1 MAAVPVNHCRGAY
14 GLVIQHASG
23 WKLVWSGDTR
33 PCRALE
39 AAGRGC
45 TLLIHEATFG
55 PELENHARLKK
66 HSTTVEA
73 LQVAQAMGAYR
84 TVLTH
89 LSQRYSKVPFTLAV
103 DGPATGRTM
112 IAFDGM
118 RVPFTLLP
126 ALPQLLPHVSSL
138 FADEEVEA
146 LL

>member
-1 MAAVPVNHCRGAY
+1 M
-14 GLVIQHASG
+14 
-23 WKLVWSGDTR
+23 WSGDTQ

-55 PELENHARLKK
+55 PELEGHARAKK

-73 LQVAQAMGAYR
+73 LQMAQAMGAYR

-103 DGPATGRTM
+103 DGPGAGRTM

-118 RVPFTLLP
+118 RVPFALLS

-138 FADEEVEA
+138 FTVDPEEVEEV
-146 LL
+146 L